1 MSMLLLLQAVGN
13 QAAEQMPEFTT
24 LTPQAEAEM
33 NVIDLAFKGG
43 WIMIVLLLLSLMAI
57 YIFMQRLIIIRR
69 AGKHE

>member
-57 YIFMQRLIIIRR
+57 
-69 AGKHE
+69 